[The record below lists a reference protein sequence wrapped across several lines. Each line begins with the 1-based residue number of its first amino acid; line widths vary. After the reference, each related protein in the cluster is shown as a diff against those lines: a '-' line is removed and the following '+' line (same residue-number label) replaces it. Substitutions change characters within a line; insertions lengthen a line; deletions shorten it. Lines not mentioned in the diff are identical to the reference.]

1 VGTDGAVRPD
11 MVCNPNL
18 PRGEQT
24 IQRFFA
30 TECFV
35 ATSDRFGNAG
45 RSTVIGPSN
54 SVLDLAI
61 FKNVRLPGAVELQLR
76 SEFFNVLNKTNWN
89 APGRTL
95 GASGF
100 GEITS
105 AGDPRIIQLGAKVI
119 W

>member
-1 VGTDGAVRPD
+1 
-11 MVCNPNL
+11 VCEPNL
-18 PRGEQT
+18 PRGERT
-24 IQRFFA
+24 IERFFA

-45 RSTVIGPSN
+45 RSTVIGPDTN
-54 SVLDLAI
+54 VMDLAV
-61 FKNVRLPGAVELQLR
+61 FKMVNLGRGARLQLR
-76 SEFFNVLNKTNWN
+76 GEFFNVFNIPNWN

-105 AGDPRIIQLGAKVI
+105 AADPRIIQLGAKVT